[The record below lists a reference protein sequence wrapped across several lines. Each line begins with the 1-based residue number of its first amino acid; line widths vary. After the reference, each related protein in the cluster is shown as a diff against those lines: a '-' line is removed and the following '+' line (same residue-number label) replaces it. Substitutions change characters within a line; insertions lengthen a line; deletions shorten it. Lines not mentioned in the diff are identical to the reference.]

1 LEVIIVNPPFETPTT
16 CPAKKGHSVPQRGAI
31 RTSVL
36 VSALL
41 AAGCVAVSFVALRH
55 RDALPPVVPP
65 ATTRTATADEPVVV
79 ESDELADAQRQTTGI
94 EKSAIPRRAK
104 ISSTT
109 TTTDA
114 ANAFP
119 ESARPTQGILNE
131 LLQANVGQAPLT
143 PQQAEALNAKMREII
158 AQGSA
163 AVPAIREFLA
173 RNVDLTFAEENR
185 GRSLSYN
192 SLRSGLL
199 DALRRIGDP
208 ESIAALS
215 EVLRTTAEPAEVA
228 QIARNFESMAP
239 GEHRQEIVEA
249 ARETL
254 AMAADRQITNRDM
267 APVFQLLQGFEAAD
281 VVPILQEAAPQF
293 RYYSTLALAGL
304 PDGQG
309 VPALIQMAESGND
322 PRSSLNNFALL
333 VLSQIADKYPEAQN
347 ALLAEASANAI
358 SDNLWRLLGR
368 SLAGEQMQIGRPL
381 QQLSTPEGAPNQT
394 GVQGV
399 TTYDDG
405 SSSQS
410 YYSLPVAQ
418 TWSQDQIN
426 QRVALIDHM
435 LAVNPNSTA
444 MTYLQNA
451 RATLTGR
458 EPGRSGP

>member
-1 LEVIIVNPPFETPTT
+1 LEVIIVSPPFETPTYRPT
-16 CPAKKGHSVPQRGAI
+16 KKGRPAHNRGAI

-41 AAGCVAVSFVALRH
+41 AAGCVVVSFMALRH
-55 RDALPPVVPP
+55 RDEPPVVPA
-65 ATTRTATADEPVVV
+65 ATTRTASMDEQVVV
-79 ESDELADAQRQTTGI
+79 VSDELAAAQRQMTGI
-94 EKSAIPRRAK
+94 EKSAITQRGR

-109 TTTDA
+109 MTTDA
-114 ANAFP
+114 ADTLP
-119 ESARPTQGILNE
+119 EFARPTQGILNE
-131 LLQANVGQAPLT
+131 LLQANPGQALLT

-208 ESIAALS
+208 EAIAASS

-228 QIARNFESMAP
+228 QIARNLESMAP

-254 AMAADRQITNRDM
+254 AMAANRQLTNRDL
-267 APVFQLLQGFEAAD
+267 APVFQLLQGLEDAD

-322 PRSSLNNFALL
+322 PRSNLSNFALL
-333 VLSQIADKYPEAQN
+333 VLGQIADKYPEAQN
-347 ALLAEASANAI
+347 VLLAEASANAI
-358 SDNLWRLLGR
+358 SDNVWRLLGR

-381 QQLSTPEGAPNQT
+381 QQLSTPEATPNRN

-405 SSSQS
+405 SSTQS

-426 QRVALIDHM
+426 QRVALIDQM

-444 MTYLQNA
+444 MSYLQNA
-451 RATLTGR
+451 RATLMGR
-458 EPGRSGP
+458 EPGRSLP

>member
-1 LEVIIVNPPFETPTT
+1 VKPPLETPTY
-16 CPAKKGHSVPQRGAI
+16 CPTKRGRPAPHRGNIRISVVVS
-31 RTSVL
+31 TVL
-36 VSALL
+36 V
-41 AAGCVAVSFVALRH
+41 AGCVVSFVALRH
-55 RDALPPVVPP
+55 RDAPPPVLPA
-65 ATTRTATADEPVVV
+65 ATTRAATADEPVVV
-79 ESDELADAQRQTTGI
+79 DSDELADAQRQMTGI

-104 ISSTT
+104 IFSTT
-109 TTTDA
+109 TATEA
-114 ANAFP
+114 ASALP
-119 ESARPTQGILNE
+119 EFARPTQEILNE
-131 LLQANVGQAPLT
+131 LLQANPGQALLT
-143 PQQAEALNAKMREII
+143 QQQAEAINGKMREIT
-158 AQGSA
+158 AQGGA

-208 ESIAALS
+208 EAIAVLS
-215 EVLRTTAEPAEVA
+215 EVLRMTAEPAEVA
-228 QIARNFESMAP
+228 QIARNFESLAP

-254 AMAADRQITNRDM
+254 AMAADRQLTNRDM
-267 APVFQLLQGFEAAD
+267 APVFQLLQGFEDAD

-293 RYYSTLALAGL
+293 RYYSPLALAGL

-322 PRSSLNNFALL
+322 PRSNLSNFALL

-347 ALLAEASANAI
+347 VLLAEASANAI
-358 SDNLWRLLGR
+358 SDHVWRLLGR

-381 QQLSTPEGAPNQT
+381 QQLSTPEGAPNRN
-394 GVQGV
+394 GVQGL
-399 TTYDDG
+399 TTYAYDDG

-418 TWSQDQIN
+418 SWSQDQIN
-426 QRVALIDHM
+426 QRVALIDQM

-444 MTYLQNA
+444 MSYLQNA

>member
-1 LEVIIVNPPFETPTT
+1 MKPPFEARTHCPT
-16 CPAKKGHSVPQRGAI
+16 KKGRPAPHRGAI
-31 RTSVL
+31 RTSVV

-41 AAGCVAVSFVALRH
+41 VAGCVASFMALRH
-55 RDALPPVVPP
+55 GDEPPAVVPA
-65 ATTRTATADEPVVV
+65 ATTGTAHVDEQVGVD
-79 ESDELADAQRQTTGI
+79 SDELAAAQRQTTGI
-94 EKSAIPRRAK
+94 EKNAITRRAR
-104 ISSTT
+104 ISPTPV
-109 TTTDA
+109 TTDA
-114 ANAFP
+114 ANALP
-119 ESARPTQGILNE
+119 EFARPTQEILNE
-131 LLQANVGQAPLT
+131 LLQANPGQALLT
-143 PQQAEALNAKMREII
+143 PQEAEALNAKMREII

-208 ESIAALS
+208 EAIAALS
-215 EVLRTTAEPAEVA
+215 EVLRMTAEPAEVA
-228 QIARNFESMAP
+228 QIARNLESLAP

-254 AMAADRQITNRDM
+254 AMAANRQLTNRDM
-267 APVFQLLQGFEAAD
+267 APVFQLLQGFEDAG

-309 VPALIQMAESGND
+309 VPALIQMAESSND
-322 PRSSLNNFALL
+322 PRSNLNDFALL
-333 VLSQIADKYPEAQN
+333 VLSQITDKYPEAQN
-347 ALLAEASANAI
+347 VLLAEASANVI

-381 QQLSTPEGAPNQT
+381 QQLSTPEGAPNRN

-405 SSSQS
+405 SSSQN

-418 TWSQDQIN
+418 SWSQDQIN
-426 QRVALIDHM
+426 QRVALIDQM

-444 MTYLQNA
+444 ISYLQNA
-451 RATLTGR
+451 RATLKGR